1 MRVRQ
6 IFPRDTLIKA
16 SRRKDLAGPLCSS
29 TSVQES
35 ERLVDVNLAET

>member
-16 SRRKDLAGPLCSS
+16 SRRKDLPVSLWPS
-29 TSVQES
+29 TSVPES